1 MSALSLPLVTL
12 VTDRTVAGGID
23 ALLEK
28 VARAAEGGALSIVQM
43 REKDLPD
50 AEQFAIARGLRE
62 ATSGR
67 AMLFINDS
75 VSIAQAVG
83 ADGVHLAEASR
94 SIASARERAGSALYI
109 GRSVH
114 SADAAAE
121 SAGADFVHLGP
132 IHATPSHPDAAP
144 AGVGLIADAAS
155 AGSPPIVAVGGIDAA
170 NAAEAI
176 AAGASGVAVIREVLG
191 AADPARA
198 AGALR
203 SAVES
208 AWARRQGGTA

>member
-1 MSALSLPLVTL
+1 MSALSLPIVTL
-12 VTDRTVAGGID
+12 VTDRTVAGGVE
-23 ALLEK
+23 ALLEI

-43 REKDLPD
+43 RERDLPD

-62 ATSGR
+62 ATAGR

-114 SADAAAE
+114 SAAAAAE

-132 IHATPSHPDAAP
+132 IHATPLAP
-144 AGVGLIADAAS
+144 
-155 AGSPPIVAVGGIDAA
+155 
-170 NAAEAI
+170 
-176 AAGASGVAVIREVLG
+176 
-191 AADPARA
+191 
-198 AGALR
+198 
-203 SAVES
+203 
-208 AWARRQGGTA
+208 